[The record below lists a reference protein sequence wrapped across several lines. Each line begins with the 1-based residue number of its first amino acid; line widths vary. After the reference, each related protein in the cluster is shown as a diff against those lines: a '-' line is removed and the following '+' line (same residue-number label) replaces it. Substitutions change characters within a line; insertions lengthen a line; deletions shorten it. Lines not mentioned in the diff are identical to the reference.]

1 MMQCVKRCVRQGL
14 PTSYMNSMA
23 RLSQILRVVLVTV
36 LITGSLSGCWFR
48 NTEILDRLERGST
61 PAVVIPGGL
70 DKPVFV
76 DLMPVP
82 EVDDPKGL
90 ADTEFKIGPPDSLST
105 TFSVEKIIIK
115 RLGDQRW
122 VFLDIPPPSVW
133 PHVVRFWED
142 NNFTIENSNPA
153 TGIIET
159 QWQAS
164 DEGTGE
170 EVFESL
176 KLGNFLQSRKTQQHK
191 FRLRIEPGVRS
202 GSTEVFLEQHSI
214 PMSGNPNDVEWNQG
228 SDDVELESAI
238 LKALAYNLGEN
249 ITDEQTISLK
259 ASGLADSRTKLIVD
273 QDQPVLK
280 YRLDFNRA
288 WATVSAALENA
299 NINVEDFNR
308 SEAYFYVYYTED
320 QEVKKGFFKRLLTR
334 DKKPEEGDGN
344 RYQLRLVTQEDEV
357 HVSVYLDQSI
367 LPDADIAEKLLKV
380 IKLYST

>member
-1 MMQCVKRCVRQGL
+1 MVQCVKRCEWQVLQ
-14 PTSYMNSMA
+14 TSFMISMS
-23 RLSQILRVVLVTV
+23 RLSQILRVVLVTALMTV
-36 LITGSLSGCWFR
+36 NLSGCWFK
-48 NTEILDRLERGST
+48 NTEIRDRLERGST
-61 PAVVIPGGL
+61 PAVVIPEGL
-70 DKPVFV
+70 DEPVFV

-90 ADTEFKIGPPDSLST
+90 GKSEFKVGPPDSLST

-122 VFLDIPPPSVW
+122 VFLDVPLPSVW

-142 NNFTIENSNPA
+142 NNLAIENSNPA

-159 QWQAS
+159 QWLAS
-164 DEGTGE
+164 EEGTGE
-170 EVFESL
+170 KVFESL
-176 KLGNFLQSRKTQQHK
+176 KLGSFLQKRKTQRHK
-191 FRLRIEPGVRS
+191 LRLRIEPGVRS

-214 PMSGNPNDVEWNQG
+214 PMGGDPNDVEWNQG
-228 SDDVELESAI
+228 SDDVELESTI

-249 ITDEQTISLK
+249 ITDERTISLK
-259 ASGLADSRTKLIVD
+259 ATSLAESRTELVVV

-299 NINVEDFNR
+299 NINVEDLNR
-308 SEAYFYVYYTED
+308 SEAYFYVYYMEG

-334 DKKPEEGDGN
+334 DKKPEEDDGN

-357 HVSVYLDQSI
+357 HVSVYLDQSL